1 MFLLSVELSSG
12 SGLVES
18 LSESELSLLSGSS
31 GLSSVSGSVSESVSG
46 LGRGNVFGMVP
57 KAKQLSQLI
66 NIFRSY

>member
-18 LSESELSLLSGSS
+18 LSESELSGSS
-31 GLSSVSGSVSESVSG
+31 GLSFVSGSVSESVSG
-46 LGRGNVFGMVP
+46 LGRGNVFGMIP

-66 NIFRSY
+66 SISQSYE